1 MALALVQ
8 RVDTQATAPTSLT
21 IDIATPTQ
29 NNLLASTMFTRNDA
43 GATNPTN
50 FTTAM
55 SVVNS
60 TNADTARIAYRVAG
74 ASEADPVWTF
84 SGGDRT
90 VAACYEFSGNDTSA
104 PLDQT
109 DDTAYVSS
117 GTACTCGPT
126 GTLSQA
132 DEVCVAMVGIRDIVT
147 SPSWDNSYTA
157 GTFRATTILDGAD
170 ATMLDAYRIVAATTA
185 QQSQASWTTSRGN
198 MGLIAT
204 FKAAGGAATTRGSP
218 FDAGNAFNDGR
229 TLSGPLRRVFPLPRK
244 LVYGRYT
251 IIGEPREH
259 NAMPVLVRSHP
270 SVFVFVHHSVARHPL
285 TFATHRQALAM
296 ASRIPARTR
305 IVSAVPQRQAA

>member
-1 MALALVQ
+1 MALAFVQ
-8 RVDTQATAPTSLT
+8 RVDTQATAPTTLT

-29 NNLLASTMFTRNDA
+29 NNLLVSPMFTRNDA
-43 GATNPTN
+43 GATNPTG
-50 FTTAM
+50 FTTAKE
-55 SVVNS
+55 VVNS
-60 TNADTARIAYRVAG
+60 TNQDTARISYKLAG
-74 ASEADPVWTF
+74 ASEADPAWTF

-126 GTLSQA
+126 ATLSQA
-132 DEVCVAMVGIRDIVT
+132 DEVCVAMVGIRDIIT

-157 GTFRATTILDGAD
+157 GTFRATTVSDGAD

-229 TLSGPLRRVFPLPRK
+229 TLAGPLRRVFARPRRFAVARYFVTGDPRQHG
-244 LVYGRYT
+244 LV
-251 IIGEPREH
+251 I
-259 NAMPVLVRSHP
+259 PVLAQVCGDLFTFMHP
-270 SVFVFVHHSVARHPL
+270 SMRRRIG
-285 TFATHRQALAM
+285 FATRRAALAM
-296 ASRIPARTR
+296 ASRIHTQTL
-305 IVSAVPQRQAA
+305 IQAA